1 MVNKTEKSFSPKAC
15 RKNFNNDFAIS
26 ETIFKNVATEAL
38 DRKN

>member
-1 MVNKTEKSFSPKAC
+1 MVNKTEKAFKPKAR
-15 RKNFNNDFAIS
+15 RKNFTNDFAIS

>member
-1 MVNKTEKSFSPKAC
+1 MVNKTEKRFSPKAC

-26 ETIFKNVATEAL
+26 ETIFKNVAAQAL